1 MTEPRKIPSLDIKLS
16 GASTYSE
23 WVVSIETYLD
33 FIPVERTEE
42 YRVWDIVMGIYI
54 QPATEFYA
62 LLDSL
67 TTSLTFDD
75 RKIAVNEHVTN
86 YERTWN
92 TFVGIIS
99 RADLTNDDGFG
110 KGLKEFSKS
119 DKAKAEFLLKSFP
132 PYYSNTI
139 ENIRSKDNYGYGDV
153 ARKLKEYVPAR
164 QKSQRPRTQGTGSS
178 DDPIVLKTTSDPREN
193 DHDNGKRCDY
203 CINFCKRSFY
213 SSSSILLI
221 YRYLCHYLTLF

>member
-1 MTEPRKIPSLDIKLS
+1 
-16 GASTYSE
+16 
-23 WVVSIETYLD
+23 
-33 FIPVERTEE
+33 
-42 YRVWDIVMGIYI
+42 MGIYI
-54 QPATEFYA
+54 QPAPAGSKSTVEEAQIVGKAIRAWKNANSIALLTIRKNCENEARARIGNLTNAKEAYNELKRAYEGRTATEFYA

-86 YERTWN
+86 YESTWN
-92 TFVGIIS
+92 TFFGIIS

-139 ENIRSKDNYGYGDV
+139 ENIRSKDNYGYDDA

-178 DDPIVLKTTSDPREN
+178 DDPIVLKSTSNSREN

-203 CINFCKRSFY
+203 FSK
-213 SSSSILLI
+213 
-221 YRYLCHYLTLF
+221 